1 MYYYN
6 GSVYVEDEDQ
16 CQTCSNFAH
25 GVACPLLQALGMGV
39 VVMQDNLIVTN
50 CGFYKE
56 FKRGLRIVKSETEPS
71 ETDNENPGDN
81 LIRLHS

>member
-6 GSVYVEDEDQ
+6 GSVYIEDEDQ
-16 CQTCSNFAH
+16 CQTCSNFTK

-39 VVMQDNLIVTN
+39 VIMKDNMYVTN

-56 FKRGLRIVKSETEPS
+56 FKRHLRLISDNVPPKNDDETPKNNVK
-71 ETDNENPGDN
+71 
-81 LIRLHS
+81 RL

>member
-16 CQTCSNFAH
+16 CQTCANFAQ
-25 GVACPLLQALGMGV
+25 GVACPLLHALGAGV
-39 VVMQDNLIVTN
+39 VTLQDNMIVTN

-56 FKRGLRIVKSETEPS
+56 FKRNLRLISKEVTP
-71 ETDNENPGDN
+71 DNDDHTPDN
-81 LIRLHS
+81 NVRRLHN

>member
-6 GSVYVEDEDQ
+6 GSVYVEDDDQ
-16 CQTCSNFAH
+16 CETCSNFTQ

-39 VVMQDNLIVTN
+39 VTMKDSLTVSN

-56 FKRGLRIVKSETEPS
+56 FKRKLRLISNVEDMSPHNDDETP
-71 ETDNENPGDN
+71 TN
-81 LIRLHS
+81 LKRFK